1 MIGLFADARGKVL
14 KSDPVCSFRGNAH
27 EPNIFVDSK
36 RNEFYFTCTVQG
48 GGVSNADF
56 NLRPGLNMVVLTKR
70 DANGVHASN
79 TETADTKNFVGY
91 TNNTHA
97 KTSGYYNERTDR
109 YVSLNIGNKWLLG
122 QCQYLSDCV
131 ATPPQTQKQS
141 TDYNLD

>member
-1 MIGLFADARGKVL
+1 MSHTRKEVIGLFVDTRGKVL
-14 KSDPVCSFRGNAH
+14 KSDPVCSFRGNAY

-36 RNEFYFTCTVQG
+36 RSEFYFTCTVQG
-48 GGVSNADF
+48 GGVSSADF

-109 YVSLNIGNKWLLG
+109 YVRPNIGHTCGFWVNV
-122 QCQYLSDCV
+122 SI
-131 ATPPQTQKQS
+131 
-141 TDYNLD
+141 

>member
-109 YVSLNIGNKWLLG
+109 YVSLNVGNIHGFWVNV
-122 QCQYLSDCV
+122 SIR
-131 ATPPQTQKQS
+131 ATA
-141 TDYNLD
+141 